1 MRENGRNRKILIAP
15 SVLSADFG
23 ALADGVRRA
32 EAMGGDFIHL
42 DVMDGCF
49 VPNITFGPKA
59 VVDLRPVSKLPFD
72 VHLMIC
78 RPENFVHAFCT
89 AGADYLTIHFEA
101 TTHLHRILASIREAG
116 MTRDRHRPFDTGRGA
131 C

>member
-1 MRENGRNRKILIAP
+1 MIAPMRKDANDPTHGDAVPEASGRRVIIAP

-23 ALADGVRRA
+23 ALADGVRQT
-32 EAMGGDFIHL
+32 EAMGGDFVHL

-59 VVDLRPVSKLPFD
+59 VTDLRPVSQLPFD

-78 RPENFVHAFCT
+78 GRR
-89 AGADYLTIHFEA
+89 A
-101 TTHLHRILASIREAG
+101 TWRSSAPPART
-116 MTRDRHRPFDTGRGA
+116 T
-131 C
+131 